1 MIMNVYD
8 DVSFSNSRKNL
19 TPKGIKLIN
28 LRRSY
33 LAISC
38 QNPFFLLI
46 KTPFHCSISIVNN
59 REQMFLWLALCLH
72 SSSNYAKSP
81 FPSLLTYYS
90 SISHPFRTL
99 TSYLKCYLP
108 AKLNSSQLRISFQ
121 LFSLDSYWSYR
132 MLNPNQAHQDEDGDS
147 WEIRA
152 FAEDTG
158 NIMGTT
164 WPPRFYNCTFC
175 GREFRSAQALGGH
188 MNVHRRDRVRFHHQ
202 TQLNSIQHVSP
213 SFTIPTPKLIY
224 NNEIDEVCFLYQLPN
239 DNIDFLNSI
248 TSSGACLQSP
258 STAQHPSSSRTASS
272 LQSLKS
278 PGELRGGTSS
288 SSSHCSHMSSKGD
301 DSLISI
307 NDGNEKIDLELRL
320 GHRASPT

>member
-1 MIMNVYD
+1 M
-8 DVSFSNSRKNL
+8 
-19 TPKGIKLIN
+19 
-28 LRRSY
+28 
-33 LAISC
+33 
-38 QNPFFLLI
+38 
-46 KTPFHCSISIVNN
+46 
-59 REQMFLWLALCLH
+59 W
-72 SSSNYAKSP
+72 
-81 FPSLLTYYS
+81 
-90 SISHPFRTL
+90 
-99 TSYLKCYLP
+99 
-108 AKLNSSQLRISFQ
+108 
-121 LFSLDSYWSYR
+121 
-132 MLNPNQAHQDEDGDS
+132 NPNQAHQDEDDDS

-202 TQLNSIQHVSP
+202 IQPNSIQPISP

-224 NNEIDEVCFLYQLPN
+224 NEIDE
-239 DNIDFLNSI
+239 
-248 TSSGACLQSP
+248 SSF
-258 STAQHPSSSRTASS
+258 TAQHPSSTRTASS

-288 SSSHCSHMSSKGD
+288 SSSHCSHISSKGD

-307 NDGNEKIDLELRL
+307 NDGNEKVDLELRL